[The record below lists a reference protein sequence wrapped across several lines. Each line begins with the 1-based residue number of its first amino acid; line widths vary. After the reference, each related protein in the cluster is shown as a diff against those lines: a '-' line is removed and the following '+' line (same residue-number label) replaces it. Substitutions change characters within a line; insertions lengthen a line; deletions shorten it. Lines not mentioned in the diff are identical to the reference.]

1 MTKQA
6 VSNVDFIKETY
17 RDLLKR
23 EPDEEGLNYW
33 IADLEERGQKKED
46 VIANIK
52 LSDEYKWLQ
61 KQNSSD

>member
-23 EPDEEGLNYW
+23 EPDEEGLKYW
-33 IADLEERGQKKED
+33 LSDLEEKGQKKED

-52 LSDEYKWLQ
+52 RSDEYQWLQ